1 MKQTNLIVLSFIFL
15 FFNSCKKGENTAN
28 PIPEETKIIHLSPE
42 EYQSIA
48 FDHYKELSDLETYN
62 VVKNFITNR
71 KIHKSDS
78 KYELAIE
85 ERNAVTLEK
94 SSASTKGQSE
104 ANNIPV
110 YKVSIE
116 KDKLKDVAIVSADE
130 RYPVVIAYYTENS
143 EDKAENI
150 GNKMLVDASIELLK
164 NNIKEIEGNK
174 TALRDVTL
182 EKISNQLSVKKESL
196 NFDEFKS
203 KIAIDKQPETKS
215 AIITDP
221 STLGSPVA
229 SYGPYLS
236 TAWSIGMPYNRL
248 MAQSC
253 PNNWLWDNRYAISSA
268 VVATAQVLAAYQP
281 SVSLG
286 GVTMNWSYL
295 TENKE
300 IHEDSDYFGSYVQDP
315 IERRNMVATLLKG
328 IGESCSVGYTCTGSS
343 VNFNNIRN
351 FLSARGI
358 QTGNQQAINVPVIK
372 TSIENLKPVI
382 MYGQTSSNQGH
393 WWVVDG
399 TYITTGTQSYLP
411 GFNFYIHANMG
422 QGKSYLGYYLVGTDK
437 SVTFDTSFAHFT
449 TNFQMYPITTS
460 L

>member
-1 MKQTNLIVLSFIFL
+1 MKQTNIIVLSFIFL
-15 FFNSCKKGENTAN
+15 FLYSCKKGENT
-28 PIPEETKIIHLSPE
+28 IKTTQEETKSIHLSPE

-48 FDHYKELSDLETYN
+48 FDHQKKLSDQETHN
-62 VVKNFITNR
+62 IVEKFITNR

-78 KYELAIE
+78 KYKITIS
-85 ERNAVTLEK
+85 ERNSVTLEK
-94 SSASTKGQSE
+94 STSDTEILSAE
-104 ANNIPV
+104 NNIPV
-110 YKVSIE
+110 YKVAIE
-116 KDKLKDVAIVSADE
+116 KDKLNDVAIVSADE
-130 RYPVVIAYYTENS
+130 RYPVVIAYYTEHPD
-143 EDKAENI
+143 DKAENI
-150 GNKMLVDASIELLK
+150 GNKMLIDASIELLR
-164 NNIKEIEGNK
+164 NNIKKIEQNR
-174 TALRDVTL
+174 TALRDITL
-182 EKISNQLSVKKESL
+182 EKISNQLSVKKEEL
-196 NFDEFKS
+196 NFDNIKN
-203 KIAIDKQPETKS
+203 KIAIHQQPETKS
-215 AIITDP
+215 TIITDP
-221 STLGSPVA
+221 STLGAPVA
-229 SYGPYLS
+229 SYGPYLP

-281 SVSLG
+281 SGSIG
-286 GVTMNWSYL
+286 GQAMNWSYL
-295 TENKE
+295 TVNKE

-328 IGESCSVGYTCTGSS
+328 IGESCSVSYTCTGSS

-358 QTGNQQAINVPVIK
+358 QTGTQQALNVPVIK